1 MKDRTRATVAGR
13 RPSAQHGAISTPVT
27 HASTILQ
34 PNLAAW
40 RASRKVRYG
49 DGVTYGVHGTPG
61 TYALEEAI
69 AALEGGHRTR
79 LCQSGLAA
87 VTGALLA
94 YLSAGDHL
102 LMVDSCYEPTRRFC
116 DGMLRRLGVE
126 TTYYD
131 PLIDPEGLE
140 ELLQPNTRVL
150 FLESPGSLTFE
161 VQDVPAL
168 AAVAND
174 IGVWCLLDNTWA
186 SPLFFKPFE
195 HGVDV
200 SIQAVTKY
208 ISGHGDLVLG
218 SVTAN
223 KAAYPR
229 LQKCWGELGHSVG
242 PDDAYLA
249 LRGFRTI
256 GVRMAHHEA
265 AGIQV
270 ADWLE
275 GQPEVLEVMHPGR
288 PGDPGHA
295 LWRRDFLGASGLFGF
310 VLAAEAATDAKLAA
324 LVDNLD
330 LFGLGAS
337 WAGFMSLMI
346 PADPRSNRAA
356 TPWPRPG
363 RPNGQAMR
371 VSIGLEDPGDLID
384 DLRAGFERL
393 RNA

>member
-1 MKDRTRATVAGR
+1 MKDETRATLVGR
-13 RPSAQHGAISTPVT
+13 RPQAQHGAINPPVT

-34 PNLAAW
+34 PTLAAW

-61 TYALEEAI
+61 TFALEEAI

-87 VTGALLA
+87 VSGALLA

-102 LMVDSCYEPTRRFC
+102 LMVDSCYEPTRSFC

-131 PLIDPEGLE
+131 PLIGSGIL
-140 ELLQPNTRVL
+140 ELLQDNTRVV
-150 FLESPGSLTFE
+150 FVESPGSLTFE
-161 VQDVPAL
+161 IQDT
-168 AAVAND
+168 AAIATAANEV
-174 IGVWCLLDNTWA
+174 GAWTLMDNTWA
-186 SPLFFKPFE
+186 SPLYFKPFE

-208 ISGHGDLVLG
+208 IAGHGDLVMG
-218 SVTAN
+218 AVTAS

-229 LQKCWGELGHSVG
+229 LQRCWAELGHSVG

-249 LRGFRTI
+249 LRGLRTI
-256 GVRMAHHEA
+256 GVRLAHHWRAGLRVAEWLA
-265 AGIQV
+265 A
-270 ADWLE
+270 
-275 GQPEVLEVMHPGR
+275 QPEVLEVLHPAL
-288 PGDPGHA
+288 PGDPSHA
-295 LWRRDFLGASGLFGF
+295 LWRRDFRGASGLFGF
-310 VLAAEAATDAKLAA
+310 VLDADAATDTKLAA
-324 LVDNLD
+324 LLDNLD
-330 LFGLGAS
+330 LFGIGAS
-337 WAGFMSLMI
+337 WAGYMSLLI
-346 PADPRSNRAA
+346 PVYPATVRSA

-363 RPNGQAMR
+363 RPSGQMMR
-371 VSIGLEDPGDLID
+371 INIGLEDPDDLIA